1 MRKFVGLLVLVSAGW
16 TSMSG
21 AATITVSGQDYEITT
36 VTGFYHNYIDTLD
49 EQIWW
54 GNPSLAEE
62 FASTLGTSMGTL
74 NGGVSHPYGPA
85 FGYSIFDGPG
95 YDYMNAYAYKE
106 GYKAGPRDVNAPS
119 GLYWTYGVATPV
131 VSPVPLPAAAWLFG
145 SALLGLIGYSKRKG
159 AKSNA

>member
-1 MRKFVGLLVLVSAGW
+1 MRKLIGLLVLVSAGW

-54 GNPSLAEE
+54 GNPSLAQE

-85 FGYSIFDGPG
+85 FGYSITEGPG
-95 YDYMNAYAYKE
+95 ADYMNAYAYKE
-106 GYKAGPRDVNAPS
+106 GYKAGARDVNAAA
-119 GLYWTYGVATPV
+119 GIYWTYGVATPV

-145 SALLGLIGYSKRKG
+145 SALLGLTGYSKRKR
-159 AKSNA
+159 AKTHA